1 MEGWGQGLGPTSP
14 VIRDG
19 YLYGRGGADDG
30 YSVFSAMLAIK
41 NAQIQGVT
49 MPRCVLV
56 LESEE
61 ESGSPHLLHLLD
73 LAKEF
78 IQKPDFLLCLD
89 TGALNYDTF
98 WLSSSL
104 RGMCALT
111 VTVKGA
117 KEGYHSGEVGGI
129 VPETFRV
136 LRTLLNRIEDPHT
149 HKTVAEFDTEIPA
162 YAYKE
167 AEIMESSFGIK
178 CKCVMPVVES
188 ANLLNHNDAKEMYLN
203 NNWRPSL
210 SIIGASGLPP
220 VAKAGNVL
228 RSSTSLRLS
237 LRIPPN
243 ADPRHVMELV
253 KKKLTE
259 NVPYNCKVEISGEGL
274 GSGWCMKTPEEWV
287 TDAIN

>member
-1 MEGWGQGLGPTSP
+1 
-14 VIRDG
+14 
-19 YLYGRGGADDG
+19 
-30 YSVFSAMLAIK
+30 
-41 NAQIQGVT
+41 
-49 MPRCVLV
+49 
-56 LESEE
+56 
-61 ESGSPHLLHLLD
+61 
-73 LAKEF
+73 
-78 IQKPDFLLCLD
+78 
-89 TGALNYDTF
+89 
-98 WLSSSL
+98 
-104 RGMCALT
+104 
-111 VTVKGA
+111 
-117 KEGYHSGEVGGI
+117 
-129 VPETFRV
+129 
-136 LRTLLNRIEDPHT
+136 
-149 HKTVAEFDTEIPA
+149 
-162 YAYKE
+162 
-167 AEIMESSFGIK
+167 
-178 CKCVMPVVES
+178 MPVVES